1 MRLAGTSQ
9 VLSTCWRDSGHT
21 AVCYTGQNV
30 GCAPGDTSVQ
40 TGQSHACNILPSSPQ
55 GLYIEP
61 AVHKLPILAP
71 FASPAPTPSTG
82 SCYTPPL
89 VLILQGAKSAGNTN
103 KERILAN
110 KYICPVY
117 SSLVTTLLSTAAH
130 CLRKA

>member
-1 MRLAGTSQ
+1 MQEQVKSSAHVGETLGTLLFVTQDKTLA
-9 VLSTCWRDSGHT
+9 VLRETLLSRQDK
-21 AVCYTGQNV
+21 VMPVIYFLLLPR
-30 GCAPGDTSVQ
+30 GCTLD
-40 TGQSHACNILPSSPQ
+40 C
-55 GLYIEP
+55 EP